1 MKVAGLVQHY
11 FVQSTIKT
19 FALRQLSL
27 SNNELTWFQEFEGL
41 YEVQDNWKKDR
52 TETNPLLCERSFM
65 ALIFRRLNENDRK
78 SCSKVCKS
86 WETILTDPVMEFILE
101 PKIILNS
108 IEFSSKGIYYLLNY
122 SIPQRKAL
130 YNSRM

>member
-1 MKVAGLVQHY
+1 MQHY
-11 FVQSTIKT
+11 FVQGTLKT
-19 FALRQLSL
+19 FTLRQLSP

-41 YEVQDNWKKDR
+41 HEHHDNWKMDP

-65 ALIFRRLNENDRK
+65 ALIFIHLKENDRRL
-78 SCSKVCKS
+78 CSKVCQS
-86 WETILTDPVMEFILE
+86 WETILTDPVMEFILV

-122 SIPQRKAL
+122 SISWRKAL
-130 YNSRM
+130 NDSGM